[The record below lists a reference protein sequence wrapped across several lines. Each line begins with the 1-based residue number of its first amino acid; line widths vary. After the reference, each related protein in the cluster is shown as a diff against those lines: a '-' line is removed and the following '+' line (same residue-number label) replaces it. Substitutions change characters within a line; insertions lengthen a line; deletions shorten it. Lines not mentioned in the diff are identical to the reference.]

1 MMNLLTSKS
10 NGKTLDDQMKNVFRI
25 VETFSSYRRPYGVPM
40 GMNLSGTPLNE
51 ALVSL
56 HQILPKF
63 QKENKLQKVQCVILT
78 DGEAPVLKCHREV
91 YRHWEKDSYVG
102 TSYIGPNSF
111 IRNRKTG
118 NTYSCN
124 VEWYGFTDI
133 LLRNLRDSFTDIN
146 FIGIRV
152 LDGRDANSFI
162 RRYCGYYGNEYNKV
176 MSTWKKEKAFTIKES
191 GYHSYFG
198 LSSNTLSQDSG
209 FDVAEDASKAQIK
222 TAFVKSLRIKKMNK
236 KVLGEFISLVA

>member
-1 MMNLLTSKS
+1 
-10 NGKTLDDQMKNVFRI
+10 
-25 VETFSSYRRPYGVPM
+25 M

-191 GYHSYFG
+191 GYHSY
-198 LSSNTLSQDSG
+198 
-209 FDVAEDASKAQIK
+209 
-222 TAFVKSLRIKKMNK
+222 
-236 KVLGEFISLVA
+236 